1 MLLQQNALLTFC
13 SICQRIGRRC
23 SDDY

>member
-13 SICQRIGRRC
+13 SIC
-23 SDDY
+23 

>member
-13 SICQRIGRRC
+13 SICQRIARRC